1 MKRLAG
7 PVLALAALM
16 AGGAAQAQE
25 TAGDNPSAPIVV
37 EGQRDRESQIRELI
51 EALPPTSVG
60 GHLSRFEAG
69 ACPAVLGVSP
79 RQRALAAERMR
90 AVAAATGVPL
100 AGAKCLV
107 NVLVIVTP
115 DKKQL
120 IEQLAKRYPSYFGEL
135 SSWRISALARS
146 PGPAAL
152 WHRDELFDADG
163 RPLFAAGTED
173 IVQQKTSRSSSRLF
187 DLAHPAY
194 TGSILVVESGAL
206 DGLTTTQLADYAAMR
221 AFTGADPGRLPDG
234 KVSTILTVL
243 ETPMGG
249 QVPIT
254 LTAWDLA
261 FLKSL
266 YESDPNRYA
275 PGQRGEIRAGMKKA
289 LDAASGGA
297 GG

>member
-1 MKRLAG
+1 MKNLAG
-7 PVLALAALM
+7 PMLALAALV
-16 AGGAAQAQE
+16 GGGSAAAQE
-25 TAGDNPSAPIVV
+25 RPGDSASAPIVV
-37 EGQRDRESQIRELI
+37 EGQKDREAQIRELV

-60 GHLSRFEAG
+60 GHVSRFEAG
-69 ACPAVLGVSP
+69 ACPAVLGVP
-79 RQRALAAERMR
+79 PHQRALAAERMR
-90 AVAAATGVPL
+90 AVAAATGVPV
-100 AGAKCLV
+100 AGAKCLI

-135 SSWRISALARS
+135 SRWRIASLARK
-146 PGPAAL
+146 PGPTAL

-163 RPLFAAGTED
+163 RPLFAAGTET
-173 IVQQKTSRSSSRLF
+173 IVQQKTSRSSSRMS

-221 AFTGADPGRLPDG
+221 TFTGADPDRLSGG

-243 ETPMGG
+243 DTPMGG
-249 QVPIT
+249 EVPIT
-254 LTAWDLA
+254 LTAWDIA

-266 YESDPNRYA
+266 YKSDPNRYA